1 MAVQQVP
8 LADLER
14 LFDAFPDV
22 VFFVKDRA
30 GRYRYANQTLVRR
43 LRRERREDIIGR
55 RASELFPV
63 LLALSYEAQDQ
74 AVLAGR
80 VITDELELHLYP
92 DHAPG
97 WCLSTK
103 RPLRTNGEIGGLI
116 GVSRDLGRPDV
127 RHPGYGR
134 LQRMVGWLSEHYGEP
149 IVFGRLADEV
159 GLSLG
164 QLERLCRRVFN
175 LSPRMLLAKIRIDQ
189 SMVALGQ
196 GWSVAEVAQ
205 ASGYGD
211 QSAFSRRF
219 RAFVGLA
226 PRDFQKLAVRKE
238 RLRPLPKGMA
248 PPSRSRS

>member
-1 MAVQQVP
+1 MAVQQVS

-30 GRYRYANQTLVRR
+30 GRYRFANQTLVRR
-43 LRRERREDIIGR
+43 LRRERRGDIIGK
-55 RASELFPV
+55 RASELFPAI
-63 LLALSYEAQDQ
+63 LAQRYEAQDET
-74 AVLAGR
+74 VLAGR
-80 VITDELELHLYP
+80 IITDELELHLYP

-103 RPLRTNGEIGGLI
+103 RPLRVNGEIGGLI

-127 RHPGYGR
+127 RHPGYER
-134 LQRMVGWLSEHYGEP
+134 LQRMVGWLAGHYGEP
-149 IVFGRLADEV
+149 VRFGRLADEV
-159 GLSLG
+159 GMSLG

-189 SMVALGQ
+189 SMAALAEGRT
-196 GWSVAEVAQ
+196 VAEVAQ

-226 PRDFQKLAVRKE
+226 PRDYQKLAGWPA
-238 RLRPLPKGMA
+238 RPRP
-248 PPSRSRS
+248 RSR